1 MEDLILLGA
10 GGHAREILDIVAA
23 INSFAARTGQSAVR
37 TLGLIDE
44 RPEAL
49 GGKVAGCPILGG
61 FEWFGENRYEGS
73 VVTAVGDTALR
84 ERFVLRAAGLGLRFG
99 RIVSPQACL
108 AESARLGIGVVV
120 FPFVFISNET
130 VIGDHS
136 HCNAGASI
144 SHDSRLGDF
153 TTLGPRAT
161 ITGRVMLGH
170 GVTVG
175 ANATVLPDVR
185 VGEYCTIGAGSVV
198 TAALESGSVAVGSPA
213 KVIRKIE
220 RPSSGG
226 A

>member
-23 INSFAARTGQSAVR
+23 INSSAARSESGAVR
-37 TLGLIDE
+37 PVGLIDE

-49 GGKVAGCPILGG
+49 GGMVAGFPILGG
-61 FEWFGENRYEGS
+61 FEWFGENRYDGA
-73 VVTAVGDTALR
+73 VVIAVGDTALR
-84 ERFVLRAAGLGLRFG
+84 ERFASRATELGLRFA
-99 RIVSPQACL
+99 RIVSPQARV
-108 AESARLGIGVVV
+108 AASARLGIGVVI

-130 VIGDHS
+130 SIGDHS
-136 HCNAGASI
+136 HCNAGSSV
-144 SHDSRLGDF
+144 SHDSRLGAF

-161 ITGRVMLGH
+161 ITGRVTLER

-175 ANATVLPDVR
+175 ASATVLPDVR
-185 VGEYCTIGAGSVV
+185 VGEYCMIGAGSVV
-198 TAALESGSVAVGSPA
+198 TAPLDPCSLAVGSPA

-220 RPSSGG
+220 RRSTGG